1 MRLYFAGLNKFS
13 CNVIHTQ
20 WKPTISN
27 CIFLNRSSAR
37 NLSKTRKTFKRH
49 HNTTSNGQINQMLN
63 QLPLY
68 ASGEIVRG
76 FGRGSKEL
84 GIPTANFPLEVVKSL
99 PESLLTGVYYGW
111 ANVDNGS
118 VHKMVLSVGW
128 NPFYNNTEKSV
139 ETHMLHEFN
148 CDLYGQLLKI
158 CIVGYLR
165 PEKSFDSLEALIA
178 AIKVDI
184 EQAKTHL
191 DTPENKKLQ
200 EATFFAK
207 KPSDCECK

>member
-1 MRLYFAGLNKFS
+1 MSHYFAALNKFS
-13 CNVIHTQ
+13 CNVIYTQ
-20 WKPTISN
+20 WKQTISN
-27 CIFLNRSSAR
+27 HNSA
-37 NLSKTRKTFKRH
+37 KTWKTFKRDH
-49 HNTTSNGQINQMLN
+49 KTTSKRQSNQMLN

-111 ANVDNGS
+111 ANVDSGP

-165 PEKSFDSLEALIA
+165 PEKSFDSLEALIT
-178 AIKVDI
+178 AIKADI
-184 EQAKTHL
+184 EHAKTHL
-191 DTPENKKLQ
+191 ESPENKKLQ

-207 KPSDCECK
+207 NPIESECK